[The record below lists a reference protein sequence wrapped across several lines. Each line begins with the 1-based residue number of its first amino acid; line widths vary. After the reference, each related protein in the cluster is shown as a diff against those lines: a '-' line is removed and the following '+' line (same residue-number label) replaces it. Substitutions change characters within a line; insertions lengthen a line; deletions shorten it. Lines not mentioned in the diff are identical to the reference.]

1 MLAENCEKGG
11 LVTSETELMRDNLRG
26 EMARRHK
33 TQEDI
38 AKAIGC
44 GRPLANR
51 KLNGE
56 KDFTLGDIE
65 HIAAMFDMTFLQLLT
80 LLLQPIDNI
89 KQIRP

>member
-1 MLAENCEKGG
+1 M
-11 LVTSETELMRDNLRG
+11 TSEAELIRNNLRG

-44 GRPLANR
+44 GRPLVNR

-56 KDFTLGDIE
+56 KDFTISDME
-65 HIAAMFDMTFLQLLT
+65 RIAALFGMTVLQLFMF
-80 LLLQPIDNI
+80 LLQPLDGVN
-89 KQIRP
+89 QFRP

>member
-1 MLAENCEKGG
+1 MTG
-11 LVTSETELMRDNLRG
+11 ETELMRDNLRG

-56 KDFTLGDIE
+56 KDFTLGDME
-65 HIAAMFDMTFLQLLT
+65 HVAAMFDMTFLQLLT

>member
-1 MLAENCEKGG
+1 M
-11 LVTSETELMRDNLRG
+11 TSEAELMRDNLRG

-44 GRPLANR
+44 GRPLVNR

-56 KDFTLGDIE
+56 KDFTLGDME
-65 HIAAMFDMTFLQLLT
+65 NIAAMFDMTFLQLLT
-80 LLLQPIDNI
+80 LLLRPIDNI

>member
-1 MLAENCEKGG
+1 M
-11 LVTSETELMRDNLRG
+11 TSEAELMRDNLRG

-38 AKAIGC
+38 AKTIGC
-44 GRPLANR
+44 GRPLVNR

-56 KDFTLGDIE
+56 KDFTLGDME
-65 HIAAMFDMTFLQLLT
+65 NIAAMFDMTFLQLLT

>member
-1 MLAENCEKGG
+1 M
-11 LVTSETELMRDNLRG
+11 TSEAELMRDNLRG
-26 EMARRHK
+26 EMARRRK

-44 GRPLANR
+44 GRPLVNR

-56 KDFTLGDIE
+56 KDFTLGDME
-65 HIAAMFDMTFLQLLT
+65 NIAAMFDMTFLQLLT

-89 KQIRP
+89 KQIKP